1 MIMIMFEFTLAH
13 AKFSYVQCFLLQLI
27 IFQIGFDHKATD
39 TVAGIASEQ
48 DIQRSLKDITDNKI
62 EFLENQSRRNNIR
75 VDRIPEDDH

>member
-1 MIMIMFEFTLAH
+1 M
-13 AKFSYVQCFLLQLI
+13 QLI

-75 VDRIPEDDH
+75 VDSIPEDDHETWSSADIKLKHIVGEK